1 MFLYLQII
9 SALVRLSFGLP
20 MKGAKTQRY
29 NTVMTGYTPRT
40 ANHIISSPVL
50 LRREPGGRLR
60 SQCQPG
66 QTTQCR
72 QATRFTSSACVTRA
86 RDRCVRNG
94 TGAAPRRTHRGTRA
108 AGSELGRAQERRRKR
123 ALRRKDPSSSQKLAS
138 LARDAGRYRR
148 PASSVAVRLAD
159 YHHARDTCKGFNNAF
174 TLQAKNS
181 IEKGPLREDVLSI
194 GTQNSRNCR
203 RREAAGTHGY
213 DETAQ
218 IKMQIVVK

>member
-94 TGAAPRRTHRGTRA
+94 TGAAPRRTHSGTRA
-108 AGSELGRAQERRRKR
+108 AGSEPRRTRERRRKR
-123 ALRRKDPSSSQKLAS
+123 ALRIQAQFRNWLRSRAT
-138 LARDAGRYRR
+138 
-148 PASSVAVRLAD
+148 LAD
-159 YHHARDTCKGFNNAF
+159 TEEEL
-174 TLQAKNS
+174 TM
-181 IEKGPLREDVLSI
+181 
-194 GTQNSRNCR
+194 CR
-203 RREAAGTHGY
+203 Y
-213 DETAQ
+213 DGRLPPYQ
-218 IKMQIVVK
+218 RYVPGLH

>member
-1 MFLYLQII
+1 MCVCAVPPGCVSSFKKEERAFL
-9 SALVRLSFGLP
+9 
-20 MKGAKTQRY
+20 
-29 NTVMTGYTPRT
+29 
-40 ANHIISSPVL
+40 SSK
-50 LRREPGGRLR
+50 
-60 SQCQPG
+60 
-66 QTTQCR
+66 QTKDW
-72 QATRFTSSACVTRA
+72 FLFEL
-86 RDRCVRNG
+86 DRCVRTG
-94 TGAAPRRTHRGTRA
+94 TGAAPRRTHSGTRA